1 MTLTPMQEKAK
12 LYCEALIAKYDS
24 NIAIPGED
32 GKYHY
37 IYLSYHKQTYK
48 FYIGKHSSKSFSI
61 DKYTGSGLWYGHALK
76 HHGKDAFE
84 HHRLAFFPTSD
95 EAYAKEAEEVTLE
108 MIENIF
114 KGQIYNLKEGGK
126 GGTKLSKEIRE
137 RLAQAKRDGVEYTLN
152 KDGISLEGVTRYELL
167 PLLKEGWKVTSHK
180 VIKLHHAKVAGST
193 IQVKKETGF
202 MEADILDAFEAF
214 GKENFAL
221 GKAPEG
227 HETTADKETVE
238 KVKEYI
244 VSFRKRWRQRSADSQ
259 RDSTRYTLKKGDEPP
274 LEDVTRYKLIPLL
287 KEGWKITSHEQIQ
300 LHHAKVAGS
309 TIQVSGV
316 YKEADILHALEAF
329 GEKDFALGHAPS
341 GLETT
346 ADEKTVKKV
355 KDYIELVRKRG
366 NKRMADSKRD
376 STRYTLKKGD
386 EPPLEDVTRYEVL
399 GKLNEGYRFTIGSVA
414 ICNKAGTVNYR
425 FEQKGANYDRE
436 KQHQK
441 LIRLLESGEW
451 QIGSVWEEPLVVE
464 EPAVV
469 GEPVVAEIEELVE
482 ANPVVGEPVVQSA
495 WGEMINFFDSFK
507 DLPITRKTRYTI

>member
-1 MTLTPMQEKAK
+1 MTLTPLQEKAK

-61 DKYTGSGLWYGHALK
+61 DKYTGSGVWYGHALK

-108 MIENIF
+108 MIENTF

-126 GGTKLSKEIRE
+126 GGGKMTKEIRD
-137 RLAQAKRDGVEYTLN
+137 RLAQAIRDGVEYTLK

-167 PLLKEGWKVTSHK
+167 PLLKEGWKITSHEQ
-180 VIKLHHAKVAGST
+180 IRLHHAKVAGSRIMVSGVYKEADILHALEVFGEENFALGAPPLGHETTADEKTVKKVKKYIELVKKRWRQRAADSKRAGVGYVLTRGTETKPVNKDELIPLLQKEEGWKITSPKEIRLHHAKVAEST

-202 MEADILDAFEAF
+202 MEADILDAFE
-214 GKENFAL
+214 
-221 GKAPEG
+221 
-227 HETTADKETVE
+227 T
-238 KVKEYI
+238 
-244 VSFRKRWRQRSADSQ
+244 
-259 RDSTRYTLKKGDEPP
+259 
-274 LEDVTRYKLIPLL
+274 
-287 KEGWKITSHEQIQ
+287 
-300 LHHAKVAGS
+300 
-309 TIQVSGV
+309 
-316 YKEADILHALEAF
+316 F
-329 GEKDFALGHAPS
+329 GEEDCILGRAPQ
-341 GLETT
+341 GHQTT

-355 KDYIELVRKRG
+355 KKYIELVRNRGRQRQADAKR
-366 NKRMADSKRD
+366 A
-376 STRYTLKKGD
+376 STRYTLKKGEKTLD
-386 EPPLEDVTRYEVL
+386 DVTRDDVL
-399 GKLNEGYRFTIGSVA
+399 GKLKEDYRFTQVSVK
-414 ICNKAGTVNYR
+414 ICNKAGKDTDYR
-425 FEQKGANYDRE
+425 FERNGRNLDRE
-436 KQHQK
+436 LQHLK
-441 LIRLLESGEW
+441 LIRLLESGDW
-451 QIGSVWEEPLVVE
+451 QIGMKWEEPVVVE
-464 EPAVV
+464 
-469 GEPVVAEIEELVE
+469 EPVVAEIEELVE